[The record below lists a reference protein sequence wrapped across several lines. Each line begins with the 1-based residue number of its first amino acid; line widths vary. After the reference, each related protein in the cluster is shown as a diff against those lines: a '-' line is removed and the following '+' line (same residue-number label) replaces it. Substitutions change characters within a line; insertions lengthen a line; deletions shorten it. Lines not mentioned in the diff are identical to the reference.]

1 MMFDYYNQRLLNTF
15 GLCFWCICSGGNL
28 CSYVLRLLLFSQ
40 NILKTLLHC
49 MGLNRQIESWEAE
62 VGWLS
67 AKVNNRRSMNAILGF
82 LFVATAII
90 SG

>member
-1 MMFDYYNQRLLNTF
+1 MFFD
-15 GLCFWCICSGGNL
+15 S
-28 CSYVLRLLLFSQ
+28 SYSQ
-40 NILKTLLHC
+40 HIWKTLLHC
-49 MGLNRQIESWEAE
+49 MGLNRQIGSWEAE

-67 AKVNNRRSMNAILGF
+67 VKVNNRRSMNAIMGF

>member
-1 MMFDYYNQRLLNTF
+1 MFFD
-15 GLCFWCICSGGNL
+15 S
-28 CSYVLRLLLFSQ
+28 SYSQ
-40 NILKTLLHC
+40 HIWKNLLHC
-49 MGLNRQIESWEAE
+49 MGLNRQIGSWEAK

-67 AKVNNRRSMNAILGF
+67 VKVNNRRSMNAIMGF